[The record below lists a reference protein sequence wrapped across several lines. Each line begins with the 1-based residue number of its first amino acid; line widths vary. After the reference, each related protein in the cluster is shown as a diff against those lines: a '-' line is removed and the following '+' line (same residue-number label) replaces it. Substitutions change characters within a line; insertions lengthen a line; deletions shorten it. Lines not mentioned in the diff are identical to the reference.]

1 MTKKKLLTSTDS
13 TRLKN
18 KTFNLNIWFLS
29 LVQRKIN
36 KSILKTALVFK
47 IMEDMSK
54 AENI

>member
-36 KSILKTALVFK
+36 KNILKTALVVK
-47 IMEDMSK
+47 IM
-54 AENI
+54 